1 MTDLPKVEL
10 PPELI
15 PSDGRFGSGPS
26 KVLVPSLHSLADSG
40 AHLMGTSHRR
50 PAVRNV
56 VGQIRDGLRELYK
69 LPDDYE
75 VILGNGGA
83 TAFWD
88 AAAFGL
94 IENRSQHVT
103 IGEFSSKF
111 ANVTSG
117 APHLA
122 EPEIIEA
129 DYGMGA
135 ALRAAEGIDAY
146 ASIHNETST
155 GVCLPVTRPDG
166 SGIMLVDA
174 TSAAGAMPLDHGEY
188 DVYYFSPQKA
198 FGADGGLWVAICSPA
213 GIARIES
220 LDASDRWIPP
230 FLSLKIALDNSRK
243 NQTNNT
249 PAIATLYLLARQIE
263 MMLIKG
269 GLDWAI
275 QRSAASSRT
284 LYEWAEASET
294 ASPFV
299 ADPDYRSPTT
309 VTIDLAP
316 AVDANVVEGILRLNG
331 LVDTFGYRKLGRNQ
345 LRVACFPNVEPAD
358 VAILTRAI
366 DYVVEQ
372 LSRR

>member
-1 MTDLPKVEL
+1 MTDLPTVEL

-26 KVLVPSLHSLADSG
+26 KVLVPSLTALAESG
-40 AHLMGTSHRR
+40 ANLMGTSHRR

-56 VGQIRDGLRELYK
+56 VGQIRNGLRKLYD
-69 LPDDYE
+69 LPDGYE

-94 IENRSQHVT
+94 IERRSQHVA
-103 IGEFSSKF
+103 IGEFSAKF
-111 ANVTSG
+111 AKVTAG

-122 EPEIIEA
+122 APEIIEA
-129 DYGMGA
+129 EYGEGA
-135 ALRAAEGIDAY
+135 ALRGDAEFDAY
-146 ASIHNETST
+146 ALIHNETST
-155 GVCLPVTRPDG
+155 GVCLPVVRPDG
-166 SGIMLVDA
+166 SGLVLVDA
-174 TSAAGAMPLDHGEY
+174 TSAAGAMPVDHGEY

-198 FGADGGLWVAICSPA
+198 FGADGGLWLAICSPA
-213 GIARIES
+213 AIERIEA

-230 FLSLKIALDNSRK
+230 FLSLKVALDNSRK
-243 NQTNNT
+243 DQTNNT

-263 MMLIKG
+263 MMLVKG

-275 QRSAASSRT
+275 QRSAISSQT
-284 LYEWAEASET
+284 LYEWAEASEI

-299 ADPDYRSPTT
+299 TDPALRSPTT
-309 VTIDLAP
+309 VTVDLAS
-316 AVDANVVEGILRLNG
+316 AVDADVVEGILRING

-345 LRVACFPNVEPAD
+345 LRIACFPNVEPAD

-366 DYVVEQ
+366 DYIVEQ
-372 LSRR
+372 LA